1 MPAHRKSKELHDL
14 HSTTPNGRA
23 ADVSHVPSG
32 RPRIPRDIGPGLRK
46 TFKNLC
52 SLLQG
57 RRTLTAADGEL
68 IRVYCFVLE
77 RHEKNVAMLRAEGEV
92 CQYTRLDNNGQ
103 AHLQYKTNLRLKIVV
118 EAEKQMAAILN
129 QLGFSPTAKDRAK
142 PTSSSEEKIVP
153 GSIADVM
160 PHLLSSKKQDTP
172 FFAPSAD
179 LAALLREQTELELK
193 EAADADGN

>member
-1 MPAHRKSKELHDL
+1 MPAQRKSQELHDL

-32 RPRIPRDIGPGLRK
+32 RPRIPRDIGPGLRRV
-46 TFKNLC
+46 FKHLC
-52 SLLQG
+52 SLLQE
-57 RRTLTAADGEL
+57 RRTLTRADAEL

-77 RHEKNVAMLRAEGEV
+77 RHEKNVAMLREEGEV

-118 EAEKQMAAILN
+118 DAERQMGGILN
-129 QLGFSPTAKDRAK
+129 QLGLTPTAKDRAK

-153 GSIADVM
+153 GSMADLM
-160 PHLLSSKKQDTP
+160 PHLLSGKKQVEP

-179 LAALLREQTELELK
+179 LAALLREQTELDLK
-193 EAADADGN
+193 EATDADGN